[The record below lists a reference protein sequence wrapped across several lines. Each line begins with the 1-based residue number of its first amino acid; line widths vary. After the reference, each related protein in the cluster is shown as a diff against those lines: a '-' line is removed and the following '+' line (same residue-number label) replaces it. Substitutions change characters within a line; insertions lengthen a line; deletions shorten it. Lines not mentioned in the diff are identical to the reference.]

1 MWCVFQGL
9 NGIESFYMKSLK
21 LDDHTW
27 HGKAIIYPP
36 GKSQFAP
43 ENWLVVR
50 RSFPFGAKKGP
61 IFSGFLLFCFRKGDG
76 LVVKTNTVINNFAN
90 IQKLAAS

>member
-1 MWCVFQGL
+1 MMDYAEKHRKKETCDGFFQGL

-27 HGKAIIYPP
+27 HGKAIMYPP

-61 IFSGFLLFCFRKGDG
+61 IFSEWLFAVLFQEG
-76 LVVKTNTVINNFAN
+76 
-90 IQKLAAS
+90 